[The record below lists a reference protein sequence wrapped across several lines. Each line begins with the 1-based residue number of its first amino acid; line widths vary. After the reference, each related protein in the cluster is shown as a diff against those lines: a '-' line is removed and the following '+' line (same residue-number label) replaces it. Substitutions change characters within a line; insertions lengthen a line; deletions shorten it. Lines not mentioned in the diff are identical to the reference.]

1 VPIIVTGA
9 NVTHNSREKTIHQ
22 NIHNEAVDT
31 HDRVSWDEALN
42 LEPIM
47 TTILYIK
54 PLWES
59 AGEKIRN
66 AWQALFAE
74 KNDVWRDKVEHWTV
88 LSDNSVVLTIKDHAS
103 IIDMAC
109 STIAYLHERFKKENA
124 SSFFPAYIA
133 IDSGAYLRADKIAL
147 QDLHIPWE
155 EMVPGDIYVS
165 KGSYTILKEYC
176 PSLPSLVKK
185 GDKNAS
191 FFKLTINYGED
202 KQSPLFLYH
211 DAFIQGAHAAC
222 FYCGSKKHPVDRC
235 PSKTLPEVTDAIRKA
250 GYKSLEEI
258 NKIFLEYVNT
268 SDASYEALGDE
279 PNNIVLVHQAFY
291 DLKRIFQLRL
301 FRTLWDTEVK
311 VWDNVK
317 NRIYKG
323 NRSGITWIAQDCIRI
338 SDIRRAESLLE
349 DSLKEDPH
357 DYKVYCT
364 WGFLNVEK
372 SNLSKAE
379 QFFEKALSCTKT
391 NPEKI
396 FLNFLLFRIYEITG
410 HFEKAY
416 EKIKEILAIEPYC
429 AEALYIDIVSQ
440 FRRGGKN
447 EPLQRL
453 LKLIQDEREYYLYA
467 LIDPDLKSF
476 NDIINPHLREIFSN
490 VKDHAKGVL
499 RETEEELKRLK
510 KIFGQDDDVVKRVDE
525 SWLIINK
532 LADTDSYFGYLDV
545 VYHGLSIMKTVHR
558 TIGEYKKELSESILK
573 CAHQIRSYVNFLE
586 NYPNKKIALPLVEK
600 LEMLEIMAREN
611 WRKIGLS
618 NIDEIKV
625 VLKNKQL
632 LFQELELI
640 AQHMKRLM
648 TIQWMREFYSKFMKR
663 NIIFISII
671 LAAAF
676 VVMPI
681 IVFYVNL
688 VLLELRILPVYDIW
702 IYQKMVMVI
711 GSLCGVILSF
721 FITFFDVP
729 KKDFVV
735 N

>member
-1 VPIIVTGA
+1 
-9 NVTHNSREKTIHQ
+9 
-22 NIHNEAVDT
+22 
-31 HDRVSWDEALN
+31 
-42 LEPIM
+42 
-47 TTILYIK
+47 
-54 PLWES
+54 
-59 AGEKIRN
+59 
-66 AWQALFAE
+66 
-74 KNDVWRDKVEHWTV
+74 
-88 LSDNSVVLTIKDHAS
+88 
-103 IIDMAC
+103 
-109 STIAYLHERFKKENA
+109 
-124 SSFFPAYIA
+124 
-133 IDSGAYLRADKIAL
+133 
-147 QDLHIPWE
+147 
-155 EMVPGDIYVS
+155 
-165 KGSYTILKEYC
+165 
-176 PSLPSLVKK
+176 
-185 GDKNAS
+185 
-191 FFKLTINYGED
+191 
-202 KQSPLFLYH
+202 
-211 DAFIQGAHAAC
+211 
-222 FYCGSKKHPVDRC
+222 
-235 PSKTLPEVTDAIRKA
+235 
-250 GYKSLEEI
+250 
-258 NKIFLEYVNT
+258 
-268 SDASYEALGDE
+268 
-279 PNNIVLVHQAFY
+279 
-291 DLKRIFQLRL
+291 
-301 FRTLWDTEVK
+301 
-311 VWDNVK
+311 
-317 NRIYKG
+317 
-323 NRSGITWIAQDCIRI
+323 
-338 SDIRRAESLLE
+338 
-349 DSLKEDPH
+349 
-357 DYKVYCT
+357 
-364 WGFLNVEK
+364 
-372 SNLSKAE
+372 
-379 QFFEKALSCTKT
+379 
-391 NPEKI
+391 
-396 FLNFLLFRIYEITG
+396 LLFRIYEITG

-729 KKDFVV
+729 KRDFMV